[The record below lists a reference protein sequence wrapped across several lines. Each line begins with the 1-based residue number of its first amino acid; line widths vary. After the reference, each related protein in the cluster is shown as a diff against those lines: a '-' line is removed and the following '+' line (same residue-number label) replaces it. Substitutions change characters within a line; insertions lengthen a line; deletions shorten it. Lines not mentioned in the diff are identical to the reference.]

1 MEEAAGVVGAAIDL
15 EDAAVL
21 DAATE
26 LQSTQTS
33 RGHVCYTTFPI
44 IMRLEPG
51 FYPHIREILN
61 KDHPCKM
68 EATLC

>member
-1 MEEAAGVVGAAIDL
+1 MSEAAALEAAAEALATAVSL

-26 LQSTQTS
+26 LQNTQTS
-33 RGHVCYTTFPI
+33 RSQVCYTIFPI

-51 FYPHIREILN
+51 LYPNIREILN
-61 KDHPCKM
+61 KDHPF
-68 EATLC
+68 